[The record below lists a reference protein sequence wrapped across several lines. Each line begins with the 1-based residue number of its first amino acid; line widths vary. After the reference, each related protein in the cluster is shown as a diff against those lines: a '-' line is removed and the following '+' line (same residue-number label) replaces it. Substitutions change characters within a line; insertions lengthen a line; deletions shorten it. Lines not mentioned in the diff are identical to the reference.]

1 MSRKK
6 RKSSR
11 KTPKDM
17 AKDDDRA
24 SPAEPVEDDVADK
37 DGSAGLEFDATV
49 TFGHS
54 QAVRRAIEVSDEPL
68 PQDDGRYRLGA
79 FLGAGGMGEVF
90 EAEDRVLGRTVAL
103 KFDRSGA
110 GTRGEFAREAK
121 LQAHLDHPNIP
132 PVHDLRVDGE
142 GRPFYAMRLIRG
154 RSLQQ
159 ILVERG
165 SGDSRWSLARLLGLF
180 QQACLAL
187 DFAHAK
193 GVVHLDLK
201 PANIMVGE
209 FGELYVVDWGISGRV
224 DQPEGAVGGTPA
236 YMSPEQS
243 RGESELGPGSD
254 VFSLGVVLYEIA
266 LGRLP
271 FSGKTQSDRFTR
283 LREGDFDRGEEWQSQ
298 PVELREIIER
308 ALCPRVRERFD
319 SARALHDE
327 VQLFL
332 EGTKERERKLLEA
345 RSALERGDREL
356 DAERTLTAEAE
367 RIEASLRGREPESW
381 RPVEDKREY
390 WDREDEL
397 RSLRSRSELA
407 LERATGHFAEAHG
420 LAPDDEMVSQRYA
433 QHLWRRYRTAEEDD
447 DRFQVRYFE
456 AELRRLAL
464 PQYERALRGDGG
476 LEIRV
481 DPPAERIRLYRVEE
495 RDRRWVA
502 TGEALVEAT
511 EHLSVDPIAM
521 GTYRVVIERAGFRSI
536 EAPVSIGREARVE
549 LAWRLRTDDEIGRDF
564 VQIPPGPFTMGGDP
578 DTFLSVE
585 RQVRDVDEF
594 FIARFPVTWAQYAE
608 FLNALAAESPEEC
621 RRRLPTLVT
630 NGESNWKLN
639 DETMEVTWW
648 FDPSARKDRRH
659 WPIFSIDFFAAEAY
673 CAWRSQRDGRTYR
686 LPGDAEWEKAARG
699 VDGRRFPW
707 GGRYDASFCHNSG
720 STEHKAQ
727 PGPVGRFEGDV
738 SPYGVRDLAGGV
750 REWCGAW
757 LHEKDQQRLVRG
769 GSWNFGPIG
778 AHCAYRMGCAPNVAF
793 PFIGF
798 RLVSDVP
805 LSDAGRS

>member
-6 RKSSR
+6 REASR
-11 KTPKDM
+11 RTPKETTKSGDGDGLT
-17 AKDDDRA
+17 AKSGSDDA
-24 SPAEPVEDDVADK
+24 G
-37 DGSAGLEFDATV
+37 GSESGHDQEFEATV
-49 TFGHS
+49 TFGRSH
-54 QAVRRAIEVSDEPL
+54 AIRRTVAGADVPL
-68 PQDDGRYRLGA
+68 PPDDGRYRLGA

-90 EAEDRVLGRTVAL
+90 EAEDCVLGRTVAL
-103 KFDRSGA
+103 KFDRSGPE
-110 GTRGEFAREAK
+110 THGEFAREAK
-121 LQAHLDHPNIP
+121 LQADLDHPNIP

-159 ILVERG
+159 ILNER
-165 SGDSRWSLARLLGLF
+165 SSDESRWSLARLLGLF

-209 FGELYVVDWGISGRV
+209 FGELYVVDWGLSGRV
-224 DQPEGAVGGTPA
+224 EDGEGSIGGTPA

-243 RGESELGPGSD
+243 RGEFELGPASD
-254 VFSLGVVLYEIA
+254 VFSLGVVLYEIVM
-266 LGRLP
+266 GRLP
-271 FSGKTQSDRFTR
+271 FTGKTQSERWAR
-283 LREGDFDRGEEWQSQ
+283 MREGDFDRGDVWRGQ

-308 ALCPRVRERFD
+308 ALSPRSSERFD

-345 RSALERGDREL
+345 RAALDRGEAELGAVRSLAEQADQIEAGLRDREP
-356 DAERTLTAEAE
+356 D
-367 RIEASLRGREPESW
+367 SW

-390 WDREDEL
+390 WDLEDRL
-397 RSLRSRSELA
+397 RSLRSESELA

-420 LAPDDEMVSQRYA
+420 LAPDDEAVSRRYA
-433 QHLWRRYRTAEEDD
+433 EHLWRRYRVAEDEQ
-447 DRFQVRYFE
+447 DRFQTRYFE

-464 PQYERALRGDGG
+464 PEYDRALRGDGA

-481 DPPAERIRLYRVEE
+481 VPPADRIRLYRVDEV
-495 RDRRWVA
+495 DRRWVPTDEVHA
-502 TGEALVEAT
+502 ADGPLI
-511 EHLSVDPIAM
+511 VDPIPM
-521 GTYRVVIERAGFRSI
+521 GTYHVVIDRAGFRSI
-536 EAPVSIGREARVE
+536 AAPVSIGREARVE
-549 LAWRLRTDDEIGRDF
+549 LDWRLRTDVEIGLDF
-564 VQIPPGPFTMGGDP
+564 VQVPAGPFVMGGDS

-585 RQVRDVDEF
+585 RQVRDVEEF
-594 FIARFPVTWAQYAE
+594 FIARFPVTWEEYAE
-608 FLNALAAESPEEC
+608 FLTVLAVEAPVDC
-621 RRRLPTLVT
+621 QRFLPTLVT
-630 NGESNWKLN
+630 NGEANWKL
-639 DETMEVTWW
+639 DEATREVTWW
-648 FDPSARKDRRH
+648 FDSSAREDRRR
-659 WPIFSIDFFAAEAY
+659 WPIFSVDYFAAEAY
-673 CAWRSQRDGRTYR
+673 CAWRSSRDGRQYR
-686 LPGDAEWEKAARG
+686 LPRDDEWEKAARG

-707 GGRYDASFCHNSG
+707 GSRYDASFCQNSG

-727 PGPVGRFEGDV
+727 PGPVGQFVGDE

-750 REWCGAW
+750 REWCSGW
-757 LHEKDQQRLVRG
+757 VNEKDQQRLVRG

-778 AHCAYRMGCAPNVAF
+778 AHCAYRMGCSPALAY

-798 RLVSDVP
+798 RVATGPSDP
-805 LSDAGRS
+805 PAT